1 MLLHYL
7 FLKEILEEILE
18 KGAEYSEDEYMN
30 LLQIVHRSNKN
41 LEETISLQ
49 NDLKRLSDILSQ
61 TKHIN
66 L

>member
-1 MLLHYL
+1 MC
-7 FLKEILEEILE
+7 KQEILEEILE
-18 KGAEYSEDEYMN
+18 KGAEFSEADYMN

-41 LEETISLQ
+41 SEETAGLQ

>member
-1 MLLHYL
+1 M
-7 FLKEILEEILE
+7 EEILE
-18 KGAEYSEDEYMN
+18 KGAEFSETEYMN

-41 LEETISLQ
+41 TEEIVSLQ

-61 TKHIN
+61 TKPII

>member
-1 MLLHYL
+1 M
-7 FLKEILEEILE
+7 EEILE
-18 KGAEYSEDEYMN
+18 KGAEFSEAEYMN

-41 LEETISLQ
+41 TEETANLQ

-61 TKHIN
+61 IKHHV

>member
-1 MLLHYL
+1 M
-7 FLKEILEEILE
+7 EEILE

-41 LEETISLQ
+41 IEETISLQ